1 MPRVVLARRARKG
14 LDGAP
19 ARARQAIDDAI
30 DALERGAVTG
40 ERLRGGLSTLFRIRV
55 DDWRILYEHRP
66 DGALRILR
74 IAHRSD
80 AYRSDPR

>member
-14 LDGAP
+14 LDEAP
-19 ARARQAIDDAI
+19 ARVRRAIEDAI

-40 ERLRGGLSTLFRIRV
+40 ERLRGGLASLFRIRV
-55 DDWRILYEHRP
+55 DDWRILYERRP
-66 DGALRILR
+66 DGTLRLLRIT
-74 IAHRSD
+74 HRSH